1 VLCCHNLVLQ
11 AVRLNLLICIDFLV
25 YIQNFI
31 TGLSSLGVFVFDD
44 SSVYNPIF
52 TLHFIANACHKIFIC
67 LANYEVMDLNLRAGL
82 RNQYE
87 VIALKAISLEVGILS
102 NLRYFRSS
110 F

>member
-1 VLCCHNLVLQ
+1 
-11 AVRLNLLICIDFLV
+11 
-25 YIQNFI
+25 
-31 TGLSSLGVFVFDD
+31 
-44 SSVYNPIF
+44 
-52 TLHFIANACHKIFIC
+52 
-67 LANYEVMDLNLRAGL
+67 MDLNLRAGL